1 MVSLN
6 FILRTYQDSLKD
18 FLSRKFDQIY
28 SLKIMITL
36 LWRINWQGAVVI
48 TRSKHMV
55 TSARSG
61 TGFQRGF
68 RKCRSIHQ
76 MVARSKVGVKDDN
89 LVSLVSKKGI
99 TIPWSEQSGLWN
111 NAGYELKFRHVELK
125 RPLKY
130 WNGDTLVDRHESRWG
145 VGDLSMFLS
154 YL

>member
-68 RKCRSIHQ
+68 RKCRPIHQ
-76 MVARSKVGVKDDN
+76 MVARSEVGVKDDN
-89 LVSLVSKKGI
+89 LISLVSKKCI
-99 TIPWSEQSGLWN
+99 L
-111 NAGYELKFRHVELK
+111 
-125 RPLKY
+125 
-130 WNGDTLVDRHESRWG
+130 NGWTHATNTKDTLRSR
-145 VGDLSMFLS
+145 LQ
-154 YL
+154 